1 MSYSYLFTTSTVL
14 RLHTFLS
21 CLPSFSHLIRTL
33 RFSLPLRGFRYLSHQ
48 TSLFRGRLCVIS
60 WLLLCCSGPQ
70 WAWSRETMCLLL
82 WHPEGQT
89 ECSRS
94 ALERI
99 SVPRRYHVLVEK
111 VLVTML
117 VTTLIA
123 WLVFASSMTF
133 T

>member
-1 MSYSYLFTTSTVL
+1 
-14 RLHTFLS
+14 
-21 CLPSFSHLIRTL
+21 
-33 RFSLPLRGFRYLSHQ
+33 
-48 TSLFRGRLCVIS
+48 
-60 WLLLCCSGPQ
+60 
-70 WAWSRETMCLLL
+70 MCLLL